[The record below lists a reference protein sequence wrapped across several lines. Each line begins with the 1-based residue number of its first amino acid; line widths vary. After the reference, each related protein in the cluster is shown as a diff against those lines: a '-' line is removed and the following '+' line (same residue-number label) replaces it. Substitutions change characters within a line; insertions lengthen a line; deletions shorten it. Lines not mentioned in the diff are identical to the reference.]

1 MRHTSSGA
9 MVQAAAT
16 GVDRR
21 GHIGRRAGV
30 ICKALVTV
38 VLLLPQWVATA
49 DAATVPPKQAVAITD
64 VTVIDV
70 RQDRASRPRTVIVDD
85 GRITA
90 IVAPSDP
97 IPQGAQRVDGH
108 GRFLIPG
115 LVDMHVHLFNLSS
128 HRPPNDWA
136 FPLYVANG
144 VTAVRE
150 MRADAASIA
159 QVVRWRKALEDGD
172 LVAPRILA
180 AGIAV
185 DGKSPDE
192 AAREV
197 DAAAVAGADFI
208 KVFSEVPESRWHAIL
223 EAARK
228 RWLPVAGHTP
238 AGVSLLAA
246 ADGGLRSNEHLM
258 QAYEACS
265 SIEAQLL
272 AGRRGLEGEALT
284 ARRDAQE
291 AQALAAFDRD
301 SCRRVSKALAVTGQA
316 QVPTLVLAN
325 EDSLHESGPPN
336 ADPRWR
342 YLRADEHPR
351 WEQFLAGYTAQDAS
365 LAKQRWPVARQIVLA
380 MHQARVPIMTGT
392 DAPMPGVYP
401 GFSLHEEM
409 SMLVDAG
416 LTPRDALRSATLVP
430 AKFLGIAGAAGTV
443 EAGMRADL
451 VLLDADPTKDIR
463 NTRRIN
469 AVLFDGRLLR
479 RADLDALLEGAA
491 EAGGAGSH

>member
-1 MRHTSSGA
+1 MRQTLSDPTAQHNGPGSLARMPCPTRLLA
-9 MVQAAAT
+9 LVLAAT
-16 GVDRR
+16 
-21 GHIGRRAGV
+21 
-30 ICKALVTV
+30 
-38 VLLLPQWVATA
+38 QWI
-49 DAATVPPKQAVAITD
+49 AAVHAAVPPKQVVAITD

-70 RQDRASRPRTVIVDD
+70 RQDRGSRPRTVIVED

-90 IVAPSDP
+90 IGASGDR
-97 IPQGAQRVDGH
+97 IPEGAQRIDGR

-150 MRADAASIA
+150 MRADAASLA
-159 QVVRWRKALEDGD
+159 QVVAWRKALEAGE
-172 LVAPRILA
+172 LIVPRILA

-185 DGKSPDE
+185 DGKTPAE
-192 AAREV
+192 AARDV
-197 DAAAVAGADFI
+197 DAAAAAGADFI
-208 KVFSEVPESRWHAIL
+208 KVFSEVPETRWRAIV

-228 RWLPVAGHTP
+228 RWLPVAGHVP
-238 AGVSLLAA
+238 AGMSLLSV
-246 ADGGLRSNEHLM
+246 ADGGQRSSEHLM

-265 SIEAQLL
+265 SVEAQLL
-272 AGRRGLEGEALT
+272 AERQGLEGEALV

-301 SCRRVSKALAVTGQA
+301 ICRRVGKALAVTGQV

-325 EDSLHESGPPN
+325 EDTLPDAPPGT
-336 ADPRWR
+336 DPRWR
-342 YLRADEHPR
+342 YLRADERSR
-351 WEQFLAGYTAQDAS
+351 WDKFLSGYSVQDAA

-380 MHQARVPIMTGT
+380 MHQARVPILTGT

-401 GFSLHEEM
+401 GYSLHEEM
-409 SMLVDAG
+409 AMLVDSG
-416 LTPRDALRSATLVP
+416 LSPRDALRAATLAP
-430 AKFLGIAGAAGTV
+430 AKFLGMAGAAGSV
-443 EAGMRADL
+443 EVGMRADL
-451 VLLDADPTKDIR
+451 VLLDADPTKDIH

-469 AVLFDGRLLR
+469 AVLLDGRLLR
-479 RADLDALLEGAA
+479 RADLDALLESAA
-491 EAGGAGSH
+491 EKASTGH

>member
-1 MRHTSSGA
+1 MRHALYDAMSRPAATSARGRRHVGCRA
-9 MVQAAAT
+9 RALAAASFML
-16 GVDRR
+16 
-21 GHIGRRAGV
+21 
-30 ICKALVTV
+30 ALA
-38 VLLLPQWVATA
+38 LPQCM
-49 DAATVPPKQAVAITD
+49 AAAEAAVPAKQAVAITD
-64 VTVIDV
+64 VTVVDV
-70 RQDRASRPRTVIVDD
+70 RQDRVSRPRTVIVDD

-90 IVAPSDP
+90 IVTAQSDQVP
-97 IPQGAQRVDGH
+97 DNALRVDGH

-115 LVDMHVHLFNLSS
+115 LVDMHVHFFNLFS
-128 HRPPNDWA
+128 HRPPNDWT

-144 VTAVRE
+144 VTGVRE
-150 MRADAASIA
+150 MRGDAASMA
-159 QVVRWRKALEDGD
+159 QVVRWRKAVEAGELI
-172 LVAPRILA
+172 APRILA

-185 DGKSPDE
+185 DGKSPGD
-192 AAREV
+192 AARDV

-208 KVFSEVPESRWHAIL
+208 KVFSEVPESRWRAIL

-228 RWLPVAGHTP
+228 RWLPVAGHAP
-238 AGVSLLAA
+238 AGLPLLAA
-246 ADGGLRSNEHLM
+246 ADGGQRSNEHLM

-265 SIEAQLL
+265 SIEARLL
-272 AGRRGLEGEALT
+272 AERQGLEGEALN

-301 SCRRVSKALAVTGQA
+301 ICRRVSKALAATGQV

-325 EDSLHESGPPN
+325 EDVLQAGGPPS

-342 YLRADEHPR
+342 YLRADEHTR
-351 WEQFLAGYTAQDAS
+351 WEQFLAGYTADDAA

-380 MHQARVPIMTGT
+380 MHQARVPIMAGT

-409 SMLVDAG
+409 AMLVESG
-416 LTPRDALRSATLVP
+416 LSPSDALRSATLAP
-430 AKFLGIAGAAGTV
+430 AKFLGLAGAAGTV
-443 EAGMRADL
+443 EVGMRADL

-469 AVLFDGRLLR
+469 AVLLDGRLLR

-491 EAGGAGSH
+491 EKGAGSH

>member
-1 MRHTSSGA
+1 MASA
-9 MVQAAAT
+9 EAAA
-16 GVDRR
+16 
-21 GHIGRRAGV
+21 
-30 ICKALVTV
+30 
-38 VLLLPQWVATA
+38 
-49 DAATVPPKQAVAITD
+49 VPPKQAVAITD

-70 RQDRASRPRTVIVDD
+70 RQDRTSRPRTVIVDD

-90 IVAPSDP
+90 IVAPGDQ
-97 IPQGAQRVDGH
+97 IPEGALRVDGH

-115 LVDMHVHLFNLSS
+115 LVDMHVHLFNLYS
-128 HRPPNDWA
+128 HRPPNDWT

-144 VTAVRE
+144 VTGVRE
-150 MRADAASIA
+150 MRGDAASMA
-159 QVVRWRKALEDGD
+159 QVVRWRKAVEDGE
-172 LVAPRILA
+172 LIAPRILA

-185 DGKSPDE
+185 DGKSPDD

-208 KVFSEVPESRWHAIL
+208 KVFSEVPESRWRAIV

-228 RWLPVAGHTP
+228 RWLPVVGHAP
-238 AGVSLLAA
+238 AGLSLLTV
-246 ADGGLRSNEHLM
+246 ADAGQRSNEHLM

-272 AGRRGLEGEALT
+272 DGRHGLEGEALN
-284 ARRDAQE
+284 AQRDAQE
-291 AQALAAFDRD
+291 GQALAAFDRD
-301 SCRRVSKALAVTGQA
+301 ICRRVGKALAVTGQT

-325 EDSLHESGPPN
+325 EDALQAGGPPS

-351 WEQFLAGYTAQDAS
+351 WEQFLAGYTAKDAA

-409 SMLVDAG
+409 TMLVDAG
-416 LTPRDALRSATLVP
+416 LTPSDALRSATLVP
-430 AKFLGIAGAAGTV
+430 AKFLGIAGAAGAV
-443 EAGMRADL
+443 EVGMRADL

-479 RADLDALLEGAA
+479 RTDLDALLEAAA
-491 EAGGAGSH
+491 EKGAGSH